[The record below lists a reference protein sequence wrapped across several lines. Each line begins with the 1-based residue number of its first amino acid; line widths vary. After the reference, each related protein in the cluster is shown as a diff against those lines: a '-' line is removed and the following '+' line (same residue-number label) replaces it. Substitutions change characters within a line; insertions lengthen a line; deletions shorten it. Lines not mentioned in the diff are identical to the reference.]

1 MLNVKF
7 SNSEL
12 DKLKPGIKIVTEV
25 TLNILSNLMES
36 SNDEVLFEINYYYL
50 IHRLQKFVKILQ
62 MVHKLI
68 YYSQKL
74 SCLR

>member
-1 MLNVKF
+1 MAQCKMLNVKF

-36 SNDEVLFEINYYYL
+36 SNDEVLFEINYY
-50 IHRLQKFVKILQ
+50 
-62 MVHKLI
+62 
-68 YYSQKL
+68 
-74 SCLR
+74 